1 MKPETYFWTALSV
14 VLCSLGAYVEIDS
27 VKHPGPY
34 AEEYILLGGT
44 LAALGLALMVF
55 AFKQRAQL
63 KALSQHM
70 RGGSRS
76 YTRSQAR
83 G

>member
-1 MKPETYFWTALSV
+1 MKPNSYIWITLSV
-14 VLCSLGAYVEIDS
+14 VLCSLGAYAVVDS
-27 VKHPGPY
+27 VNHPGPY

-44 LAALGLALMVF
+44 LAALGLAALFF

-76 YTRSQAR
+76 FMRPKAR